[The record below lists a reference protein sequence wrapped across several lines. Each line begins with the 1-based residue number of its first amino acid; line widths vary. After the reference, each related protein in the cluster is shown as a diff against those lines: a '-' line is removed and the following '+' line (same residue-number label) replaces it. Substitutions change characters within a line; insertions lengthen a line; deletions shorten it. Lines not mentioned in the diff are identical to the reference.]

1 MINKKVINEI
11 NRGHNL
17 EANLPIAMNELAS
30 TYQAY
35 AGTQFVMHYFNVYE
49 SIADGDA
56 AFDEESIAMLK
67 EMNMIVKDT
76 ILSPFDA
83 VKREKAIS
91 KIAAFR
97 SQIIRK
103 MKVLTYYT
111 DVFSLYEYVLNR
123 LELNYADGVQD
134 IDSEEAA
141 SEVLNYIFAD
151 KDNVGI
157 NERIKEMLS
166 QLPVRMTKNK
176 FYDLLTDSLSIYEG
190 AEKESVQDYLYMIR
204 SSAGLYKPEGL
215 ETEFE
220 ELQGIK
226 KEFEQTDYRDL
237 EEDKF
242 HALNARLREAIGIIT
257 KGTDSYYAIQEVINS
272 LYAVILNMPYA
283 SEKSLKEMY
292 ALEDIIQAIVANIEE
307 DNFENIP
314 DELVDLFMKTEGKLE
329 QFSDNIVSGEAVLDA
344 VKESFMKDVEAL
356 MLQPLFECL
365 TLSSTL
371 LSSSLFVEQ
380 RKKMEGNAD
389 KAYLLEVGN
398 SLIAEFQEALESQ
411 SKYLNRAMIAATLKE
426 LPVFFMNSEEVT
438 NYVRNAIAGCRDVA
452 EKVASVN
459 LMKDFM

>member
-1 MINKKVINEI
+1 MINKKMINEI

-17 EANLPIAMNELAS
+17 EENLPVAMSELAS

-49 SIADGDA
+49 SIVDGDVS
-56 AFDEESIAMLK
+56 FDAESVTMLK
-67 EMNMIVKDT
+67 EINGIVKDT

-83 VKREKAIS
+83 AKREKAIS

-97 SQIIRK
+97 GDIIRK

-123 LELNYADGVQD
+123 LELNYASEIED

-141 SEVLNYIFAD
+141 NEVLNYIFSD
-151 KDNVGI
+151 QDNVGI

-190 AEKESVQDYLYMIR
+190 AEKASVQDFLYMIR
-204 SSAGLYKPEGL
+204 SSAGLDKPEGL
-215 ETEFE
+215 DAEFV
-220 ELQGIK
+220 ELKELK

-242 HALNARLREAIGIIT
+242 NSLSERLGEAIGIIT

-272 LYAVILNMPYA
+272 LYAVLLNMPYA

-292 ALEDIIQAIVANIEE
+292 ALEDILQAIVANIEE
-307 DNFENIP
+307 ESFESIP
-314 DELVDLFMKTEGKLE
+314 DELVHLFIKTEGKLE
-329 QFSDNIVSGEAVLDA
+329 VFSENMISGEAVLDT
-344 VKESFMKDVEAL
+344 VKESFTKDVEAL

-365 TLSSTL
+365 KLSSSL

-380 RKKMEGNAD
+380 KDKVEGMAD
-389 KAYLLEVGN
+389 KAYLLETGN
-398 SLIAEFQEALESQ
+398 ALIAEFQEALESQ

-426 LPVFFMNSEEVT
+426 LPVFFVNSEEVT
-438 NYVRNAIAGCRDVA
+438 NYVRNAIAGCRDIA

-459 LMKDFM
+459 LMKDLM